1 MTGCLWDQMLEC
13 EQPYAEVSQVIRK
26 ILGLKQHV
34 DSLIR
39 QARHRAQD
47 VEAFRESRPAP
58 PAAEEGQIVVASAD
72 AKGGAA

>member
-1 MTGCLWDQMLEC
+1 MTSAVQGLTALE
-13 EQPYAEVSQVIRK
+13 
-26 ILGLKQHV
+26 QHV

-72 AKGGAA
+72 AKGVAIRTWQLCQLDGELLTT